1 MSAPHY
7 PRWRYPADRKNMT
20 VMLFKPEHGINT
32 TNGTS
37 GTLEVEAMQQVWTG
51 PAAYSALSPDGQ
63 FVMFE
68 GGFTYRY
75 ASTMI
80 ARVEL

>member
-1 MSAPHY
+1 
-7 PRWRYPADRKNMT
+7 MT